1 MIRKLDHK
9 TLVIGMQHLQKVDK
23 DLSKIIKK
31 NKNSIK
37 LYKRSPGFMGL
48 INLIVEQQL
57 SVTSAKAI
65 FKRINDCLPKFNEN
79 NFFNLSNEKLKEAGL
94 SKQKILYSKG
104 IAKAAINKKLN
115 FRSLNS
121 LKDEDVVSFLT
132 SFKGVGEWTA
142 HCYLLGC
149 LGRTDAWPSSDLGLQ
164 IAVEKIKNLKKR
176 PKKLTMEKIAEP
188 WKPFRSVAALLLWS
202 TYD

>member
-65 FKRINDCLPKFNEN
+65 FKRINGK
-79 NFFNLSNEKLKEAGL
+79 
-94 SKQKILYSKG
+94 
-104 IAKAAINKKLN
+104 
-115 FRSLNS
+115 
-121 LKDEDVVSFLT
+121 V
-132 SFKGVGEWTA
+132 
-142 HCYLLGC
+142 
-149 LGRTDAWPSSDLGLQ
+149 
-164 IAVEKIKNLKKR
+164 
-176 PKKLTMEKIAEP
+176 
-188 WKPFRSVAALLLWS
+188 
-202 TYD
+202 